1 MYDTTVPQASAAE
14 PTSYLEFKKQ
24 FPLLG
29 NEKGRGEGKF
39 TNAYNAWIA
48 DKETWEQEYTINK
61 AEMHRD
67 RTDVLEAQMTRLIH
81 PNLLFDREAATA
93 TKVARNL
100 RPTTREKLK

>member
-39 TNAYNAWIA
+39 TNAYDSWIA
-48 DKETWEQEYTINK
+48 DKETWEQEYTIKK

-67 RTDVLEAQMTRLIH
+67 RTDVLGAQMTRLIH

>member
-14 PTSYLEFKKQ
+14 PTSLNEFAKQ

-29 NEKGRGEGKF
+29 DETGKAKDKMS
-39 TNAYNAWIA
+39 NAYYAWKA
-48 DKETWEQEYTINK
+48 DKETWEQEYTIKK

-67 RTDVLEAQMTRLIH
+67 RTDVLGAQMTRLIH

-93 TKVARNL
+93 T
-100 RPTTREKLK
+100 